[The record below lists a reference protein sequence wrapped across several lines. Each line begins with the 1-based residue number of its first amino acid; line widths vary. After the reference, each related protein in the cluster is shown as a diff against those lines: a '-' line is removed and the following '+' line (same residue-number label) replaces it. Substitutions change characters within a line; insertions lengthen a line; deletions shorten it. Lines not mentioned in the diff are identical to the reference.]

1 MKTKLKIIIFVIAM
15 LIIICIGSRVEAA
28 SASITATKTTATV
41 GENVTI
47 SVNINAAA
55 WNLKVSGA
63 GVSGGNIVGYD
74 SNGSNTSTTKT
85 YSLNTSSVGTY
96 TINLTGDI
104 TDGSTDL
111 NTKIGKAVTVTV
123 KAKQTNPSSTGG
135 NSNSGSSSSGKTTT
149 KKPTTTTKPTEEEK
163 KSTDSTLSSLSIAEG
178 AITPEFNKDVKE
190 YAITVPNEVTK
201 LNITATPTDSKATVS
216 VTEYEE
222 LKEGENIITI
232 SVTAEDGT
240 TKTDYVIKATRQR
253 KELAL
258 EKLIIKYTNQNGE
271 LVEVPL
277 TPEFIS
283 NIYEYSIETL
293 EYWVKSLDIEVLA
306 NIEGATIEISGAD
319 SLKEGENVIT
329 ITVKNKITMEPQE
342 EGAEPTEQEETKTY
356 TIKFNKNAEP
366 TIIGKISNWFKGI
379 FGGVSTWY
387 ANNQEKA
394 VFGALMFCI
403 VALIGL
409 SIYIIVDYK
418 KYQDLL
424 GKIGKLNN
432 LNNNEIKATSEVENI
447 TVNEEPNN
455 IEDIYKDRKKEIETN
470 SKKIEEDQNKE
481 DRPKGGRHF

>member
-1 MKTKLKIIIFVIAM
+1 MRKNILKKVLLAIVLAAIIALLLTVK
-15 LIIICIGSRVEAA
+15 SYAA
-28 SASITATKTTATV
+28 TSISISTSKSSVAP
-41 GENVTI
+41 GETFTVTI
-47 SVNINAAA
+47 SA
-55 WNLKVSGA
+55 KGA
-63 GVSGGNIVGYD
+63 GPVTSTV
-74 SNGSNTSTTKT
+74 SNGTGGKT
-85 YSLNTSSVGTY
+85 DFLDNNSYSFQCTAGSSGSVTIYASGTLGDY
-96 TINLTGDI
+96 DTGDDTSRSASKSVSI
-104 TDGSTDL
+104 
-111 NTKIGKAVTVTV
+111 V
-123 KAKQTNPSSTGG
+123 KPSNNTGG
-135 NSNSGSSSSGKTTT
+135 GSNSGSSSGGGSTT
-149 KKPTTTTKPTEEEK
+149 KKTNTNNSTKPTETKEEK

-178 AITPEFNKDVKE
+178 AIIPEFNKDVKE

-271 LVEVPL
+271 VVEAPL

-293 EYWVKSLDIEVLA
+293 EYWVKSLDIEALA

-329 ITVKNKITMEPQE
+329 VTVKNKITMEPQE

-387 ANNQEKA
+387 VNNQEKA

-447 TVNEEPNN
+447 TVNEELNN

-470 SKKIEEDQNKE
+470 SEKVEEDQNKE